1 MVNAHRITDPYPPT
15 ILVVEDDTLTR
26 LMLVDELQKHGHEVI
41 EAADA
46 DEALSVLR
54 ENGLIRIL
62 FTDVKMPGT
71 LDGLELARIARAEY
85 PRLKIILASAHVS
98 LSEWS
103 AGADA
108 VFPKPYDIEALVAW
122 INRLVAFGAAEG
134 ER

>member
-1 MVNAHRITDPYPPT
+1 M
-15 ILVVEDDTLTR
+15 
-26 LMLVDELQKHGHEVI
+26 
-41 EAADA
+41 
-46 DEALSVLR
+46 LR